1 MHTKTLTSLTLAVA
15 LAATAACG
23 VKKKTTD
30 VSPVLNFAPT
40 CENAIVTYSGRA
52 DVQSD
57 YYEVAWVEAS
67 GNSVYTTDNKL
78 QEEVRTAAAK
88 AGATAVIVNP
98 VDQSKEGVKVLG
110 EALGTKSATQ
120 KAAALAIY
128 EPREADR
135 VRATCGK

>member
-1 MHTKTLTSLTLAVA
+1 MHTTKITTLGLALA

-30 VSPVLNFAPT
+30 VSPRLSFAPT
-40 CENAIVTYSGRA
+40 CENAIVTYNGRG

-57 YYEVAWVEAS
+57 YYEVAWIEAT

-78 QEEVRTAAAK
+78 AEEIRDGAAK
-88 AGATAVIVNP
+88 VGASAVIVNP
-98 VDQSKEGVKVLG
+98 VDQDKTGVKVLG
-110 EALGTKSATQ
+110 EAVGAKSAT
-120 KAAALAIY
+120 AHATALAIY

-135 VRATCGK
+135 IRATCGK

>member
-1 MHTKTLTSLTLAVA
+1 MHTKTLTSLTLALA

-30 VSPVLNFAPT
+30 VSPRLSFAPT
-40 CENAIVTYSGRA
+40 CENAIVTYNGRA

-57 YYEVAWVEAS
+57 YYEVAWIEAT

-78 QEEVRTAAAK
+78 QEEIRDGAAK
-88 AGATAVIVNP
+88 VGASAVIVNP
-98 VDQSKEGVKVLG
+98 VDQDKTGVRVLG
-110 EALGTKSATQ
+110 EAIGAKSAT
-120 KAAALAIY
+120 AHATALAIY

-135 VRATCGK
+135 IRTTCGK

>member
-1 MHTKTLTSLTLAVA
+1 MTTTRITTAVLGLA

-30 VSPVLNFAPT
+30 VSPRMSFAPT
-40 CENAIVTYSGRA
+40 CENAIVTYNGRA
-52 DVQSD
+52 DVASD

-78 QEEVRTAAAK
+78 QEEIRTAAAK
-88 AGATAVIVNP
+88 VGASAVIVNP

-110 EALGTKSATQ
+110 EAVGAKSATA
-120 KAAALAIY
+120 KASALAIY
-128 EPREADR
+128 EPRDRDR
-135 VRATCGK
+135 VVATCGK